1 MPIAVDVPINL
12 VVAIPVDESFPIN
25 AEFPVQVAVPIAID
39 VAGTELA
46 ELAASLEAGLLSFKE
61 VIAGLSG

>member
-1 MPIAVDVPINL
+1 M
-12 VVAIPVDESFPIN
+12 VAIPVDESFPIN

-61 VIAGLSG
+61 VVAGLGG